1 MSTVLGSSGS
11 ATHLTLASENQ
22 CRLGRQRTRPLLT
35 AGAALFAYSPRQRPC
50 YGTCAKGSRF
60 KRCVLGYVGLTGNS
74 PPGAPHL
81 HFSISKLEED
91 KRWWRGAP
99 VNPHLVLSLSSA
111 AQCPIVSP

>member
-1 MSTVLGSSGS
+1 
-11 ATHLTLASENQ
+11 
-22 CRLGRQRTRPLLT
+22 
-35 AGAALFAYSPRQRPC
+35 
-50 YGTCAKGSRF
+50 
-60 KRCVLGYVGLTGNS
+60 LGYVGLTGNS